1 MKLYNLK
8 RANDLAKELKE
19 LKDALRFLR
28 AGGEVKIYN
37 SDYFARIDD
46 QGTKDKISK
55 ILLER
60 IREIE
65 AIVETL

>member
-8 RANDLAKELKE
+8 RANDLARELKE

-37 SDYFARIDD
+37 SDNFARIDD
-46 QGTKDKISK
+46 QGTK
-55 ILLER
+55 
-60 IREIE
+60 
-65 AIVETL
+65 

>member
-1 MKLYNLK
+1 MKLSNLK
-8 RANDLAKELKE
+8 RAYDQARELEE

-28 AGGEVKIYN
+28 AGGEVKIYY
-37 SDYFARIDD
+37 SDNFARIDD
-46 QGTKDKISK
+46 QGTKEKIIK

-65 AIVETL
+65 AIMETL